1 MSMSIEDHSD
11 GGGGIMNSN
20 KKANNNTETDNY
32 DFELRPE
39 DIGLLQLSDSFFPTG
54 MYTMSNGL
62 EALFYSEKKKLISN
76 PDDLLN
82 LIKTFIENQIGPADC
97 AALGVAYE
105 QIIKNNL
112 SKLIEVDNIIF
123 SMKLVEEIR
132 NASSRS
138 GTQLLRCVASFVTD
152 HTLMNEYLKAVSSK
166 KATGVFPV
174 ALAVSAHSLGIPRN
188 KAALIMLYG
197 FTVSMVGA
205 ALRMGM
211 LQHFDGQMIIH
222 RLRNTLVSTIR
233 SNIDRPLTGIWQ
245 FAPGIDL
252 IQISHEKML
261 SKMFI
266 T

>member
-1 MSMSIEDHSD
+1 MTHKEKIE
-11 GGGGIMNSN
+11 
-20 KKANNNTETDNY
+20 NTETELKNY

-62 EALFYSEKKKLISN
+62 EALFYGNKKAIAN
-76 PDDLLN
+76 PIDLLN
-82 LIKTFIENQIGPADC
+82 LLKVYIENQIGPADC
-97 AALGVAYE
+97 TALGAAYE
-105 QIIKNNL
+105 QIVKNNL
-112 SKLIEVDNIIF
+112 PKLIEVDNIIF
-123 SMKLVEEIR
+123 SMKLIEEIR

-138 GTQLLRCVASFVTD
+138 GTQLLRCVGSFVTD
-152 HTLMNEYLKAVSSK
+152 NSVMNGYLKAISSK
-166 KATGVFPV
+166 RATGVFPV

-205 ALRMGM
+205 ALRLGV

-222 RLRNTLVSTIR
+222 QLRNTLVGTIR
-233 SNIDRPLTGIWQ
+233 TNIDRPLTGIWQ

-252 IQISHEKML
+252 IQISHEKMP

>member
-1 MSMSIEDHSD
+1 MSRK
-11 GGGGIMNSN
+11 N
-20 KKANNNTETDNY
+20 KTENIDSELKNY

-62 EALFYSEKKKLISN
+62 EALFYGNRESITN
-76 PDDLLN
+76 PTDLLN
-82 LIKTFIENQIGPADC
+82 LLKVYIENQIGPADC
-97 AALGVAYE
+97 TALGAAYE
-105 QIIKNNL
+105 QIVKNNL
-112 SKLIEVDNIIF
+112 HKLINVDNIIF
-123 SMKLVEEIR
+123 SMKLIEEIR

-138 GTQLLRCVASFVTD
+138 GTQLLRCVGSFVTE
-152 HTLMNEYLKAVSSK
+152 HPVMNGYLKAISSK

-205 ALRMGM
+205 ALRLGM

-222 RLRNTLVSTIR
+222 QLRNTLVSTIR
-233 SNIDRPLTGIWQ
+233 SNIDRPLSGIWQ

>member
-1 MSMSIEDHSD
+1 LSRK
-11 GGGGIMNSN
+11 N
-20 KKANNNTETDNY
+20 KTGNLDPELKNY

-62 EALFYSEKKKLISN
+62 EALFYGNRKSISS
-76 PDDLLN
+76 PMDLLN
-82 LIKTFIENQIGPADC
+82 LLKVYIENQIGPADC
-97 AALGVAYE
+97 TALGSAYE
-105 QIIKNNL
+105 QVVKNNL
-112 SKLIEVDNIIF
+112 PKLIEVDNIIF
-123 SMKLVEEIR
+123 SMKLIEEIR

-138 GTQLLRCVASFVTD
+138 GTQLLRCVGSFVTD
-152 HTLMNEYLKAVSSK
+152 HSVMNGYLKAVSSK
-166 KATGVFPV
+166 IATGIFPV

-205 ALRMGM
+205 ALRLGM

-222 RLRNTLVSTIR
+222 QLRNTLVSTIK
-233 SNIDRPLTGIWQ
+233 SNIDRPMTGIWQ

>member
-1 MSMSIEDHSD
+1 M
-11 GGGGIMNSN
+11 
-20 KKANNNTETDNY
+20 
-32 DFELRPE
+32 
-39 DIGLLQLSDSFFPTG
+39 
-54 MYTMSNGL
+54 
-62 EALFYSEKKKLISN
+62 
-76 PDDLLN
+76 DLLN
-82 LIKTFIENQIGPADC
+82 LLKVYIENQIGPADC
-97 AALGVAYE
+97 TALGAAYE
-105 QIIKNNL
+105 QIVKNNL
-112 SKLIEVDNIIF
+112 PKLIEVDNLIF
-123 SMKLVEEIR
+123 SMKLIEEIR

-138 GTQLLRCVASFVTD
+138 GTQLLRCVGSFVTE
-152 HTLMNEYLKAVSSK
+152 HSVMNGYLKAISSK

-205 ALRMGM
+205 ALRLGV

>member
-1 MSMSIEDHSD
+1 M
-11 GGGGIMNSN
+11 
-20 KKANNNTETDNY
+20 KKKNNNKNESNRETESKNNY

-62 EALFYSEKKKLISN
+62 EALFYSKEKKLIAK
-76 PDDLLN
+76 PDVLLN
-82 LIKTFIENQIGPADC
+82 LLKVYIENQIGPADC
-97 AALGVAYE
+97 TALGAAYE
-105 QIIKNNL
+105 QIIKNNIP
-112 SKLIEVDNIIF
+112 KLIEVDNVIF
-123 SMKLVEEIR
+123 SMKLIEEIR

-138 GTQLLRCVASFVTD
+138 GTQLLRCVGSFITD
-152 HTLMNEYLKAVSSK
+152 DKLLNEYLKAVSSK

-174 ALAVSAHSLGIPRN
+174 AMAVSAHSLGIARN

-222 RLRNTLVSTIR
+222 RLRDVLVTTIR
-233 SNIDRPLTGIWQ
+233 SNINRPLTGIWQ

-252 IQISHEKML
+252 IQISHEKMP

>member
-1 MSMSIEDHSD
+1 M
-11 GGGGIMNSN
+11 
-20 KKANNNTETDNY
+20 
-32 DFELRPE
+32 
-39 DIGLLQLSDSFFPTG
+39 
-54 MYTMSNGL
+54 
-62 EALFYSEKKKLISN
+62 
-76 PDDLLN
+76 DLLN
-82 LIKTFIENQIGPADC
+82 LLKVYIENQIGPADC
-97 AALGVAYE
+97 TALGAAYD
-105 QIIKNNL
+105 QIVTNNL
-112 SKLIEVDNIIF
+112 PKLIEVDNLIF

-138 GTQLLRCVASFVTD
+138 GTQLLRCVGSFVTD
-152 HTLMNEYLKAVSSK
+152 HLIMNGYLKAISAK

-205 ALRMGM
+205 ALRLGI

-222 RLRNTLVSTIR
+222 QLRNTLVSTIK

>member
-1 MSMSIEDHSD
+1 MTHKENIE
-11 GGGGIMNSN
+11 
-20 KKANNNTETDNY
+20 NTETELKNY

-62 EALFYSEKKKLISN
+62 EALFYGNKKAIAN
-76 PDDLLN
+76 PMDLLN
-82 LIKTFIENQIGPADC
+82 LLKVYIENQIGPADC
-97 AALGVAYE
+97 TALGAAYE
-105 QIIKNNL
+105 QIVKNNL
-112 SKLIEVDNIIF
+112 PKLIEVDNIIF
-123 SMKLVEEIR
+123 SMKLIEEIR

-138 GTQLLRCVASFVTD
+138 GTQLLRCVGSFVTD
-152 HTLMNEYLKAVSSK
+152 NSVMNGYLKAISSK
-166 KATGVFPV
+166 RATGVFPV

-205 ALRMGM
+205 ALRLGV

-222 RLRNTLVSTIR
+222 QLRNTLVGTIR
-233 SNIDRPLTGIWQ
+233 TNIDRPLTGIWQ

-252 IQISHEKML
+252 IQISHEKMP

>member
-1 MSMSIEDHSD
+1 VHGDYLMSRKNKTNTA
-11 GGGGIMNSN
+11 NSEM
-20 KKANNNTETDNY
+20 KNY

-62 EALFYSEKKKLISN
+62 EAIFYGNKKAIAN
-76 PDDLLN
+76 PMDLLN
-82 LIKTFIENQIGPADC
+82 LLKVYIENQIGPADC
-97 AALGVAYE
+97 TALGAAYE
-105 QIIKNNL
+105 LIVKNNL
-112 SKLIEVDNIIF
+112 PKLIEVDNLIF

-138 GTQLLRCVASFVTD
+138 GTQLLRCVGSFVTD
-152 HTLMNEYLKAVSSK
+152 HLIMNGYLKAISAK

-188 KAALIMLYG
+188 KVALIMLYG

-205 ALRMGM
+205 ALRLGI

-222 RLRNTLVSTIR
+222 QLRNTLVSTIK

>member
-1 MSMSIEDHSD
+1 M
-11 GGGGIMNSN
+11 
-20 KKANNNTETDNY
+20 KKNNNNKNESNRETESKNNY

-62 EALFYSEKKKLISN
+62 EALFYSKEKKLIAK
-76 PDDLLN
+76 PDVLLN
-82 LIKTFIENQIGPADC
+82 LLKVYIENQIGPADC
-97 AALGVAYE
+97 TALGAAYE
-105 QIIKNNL
+105 QIIKNNIP
-112 SKLIEVDNIIF
+112 KLIEVDNVIF
-123 SMKLVEEIR
+123 SMKLIEEIR

-138 GTQLLRCVASFVTD
+138 GTQLLRCVGSFITD
-152 HTLMNEYLKAVSSK
+152 DKLLNEYLKAVSSK

-174 ALAVSAHSLGIPRN
+174 AMAVSAHSLGIARN

-222 RLRNTLVSTIR
+222 RLRDVLVTTIR
-233 SNIDRPLTGIWQ
+233 SNINRPLTGIWQ

-252 IQISHEKML
+252 IQISHEKMP

>member
-1 MSMSIEDHSD
+1 MID
-11 GGGGIMNSN
+11 N
-20 KKANNNTETDNY
+20 KKISEKSMEPSTY

-39 DIGLLQLSDSFFPTG
+39 DIGLLQLSDSFFPSG

-62 EALFYSEKKKLISN
+62 ESLFYSNRKLISD
-76 PDDLLN
+76 PEVLLN
-82 LIKTFIENQIGPADC
+82 LLKVYIENQLGPADC
-97 AALGVAYE
+97 TALGAAYE
-105 QIIKNNL
+105 QVVKKDISNL
-112 SKLIEVDNIIF
+112 LEVDKVIF
-123 SMKLVEEIR
+123 SMKLIEEIR

-138 GTQLLRCVASFVTD
+138 GTQLLRCVGSFVTD
-152 HTLMNEYLKAVSSK
+152 HSIMNEYLKAISSK
-166 KATGVFPV
+166 SATGVFPV

-205 ALRMGM
+205 ALRLGV
-211 LQHFDGQMIIH
+211 LQHFDGQMVIH
-222 RLRNTLVSTIR
+222 QLRNSLVNTIK

-252 IQISHEKML
+252 IQISHEKMS

>member
-1 MSMSIEDHSD
+1 MSRKKKIE
-11 GGGGIMNSN
+11 
-20 KKANNNTETDNY
+20 NTDSELKNY

-62 EALFYSEKKKLISN
+62 EALFYGNRKAIAN
-76 PDDLLN
+76 PMDLLN
-82 LIKTFIENQIGPADC
+82 LLKVYIENQIGPADC
-97 AALGVAYE
+97 TALGAAYE
-105 QIIKNNL
+105 QIVNNNL
-112 SKLIEVDNIIF
+112 TKLIEVDHIIF

-138 GTQLLRCVASFVTD
+138 GTQLLRCVGSFVTD
-152 HTLMNEYLKAVSSK
+152 HSIMNGYLKAISAK
-166 KATGVFPV
+166 RATGVFPV
-174 ALAVSAHSLGIPRN
+174 ALAVSSHSLGIPRN

-205 ALRMGM
+205 ALRLGM

-222 RLRNTLVSTIR
+222 QLRNTLVSTIR

>member
-1 MSMSIEDHSD
+1 MHGDCLMSRKNKTNPA
-11 GGGGIMNSN
+11 NSEM
-20 KKANNNTETDNY
+20 KNY

-62 EALFYSEKKKLISN
+62 EAIFYGNKKSIAN
-76 PDDLLN
+76 PMDLLN
-82 LIKTFIENQIGPADC
+82 LLKVYIENQIGPADC
-97 AALGVAYE
+97 TALGAAYE
-105 QIIKNNL
+105 QIVKNNL
-112 SKLIEVDNIIF
+112 PKLIEIDTIIF

-138 GTQLLRCVASFVTD
+138 GTQLLRCVGSFVTD
-152 HTLMNEYLKAVSSK
+152 HSVMNGYLKAISAK

-174 ALAVSAHSLGIPRN
+174 ALAVSAHSLGIARN

-205 ALRMGM
+205 ALRLGI

-222 RLRNTLVSTIR
+222 QLRNTLVGTIK

>member
-1 MSMSIEDHSD
+1 MKKKKNNKNE
-11 GGGGIMNSN
+11 SN
-20 KKANNNTETDNY
+20 RETESKNNY

-62 EALFYSEKKKLISN
+62 EALFYSREKKLIAN
-76 PDDLLN
+76 PDVLLN
-82 LIKTFIENQIGPADC
+82 LLKVYIENQIGPADC
-97 AALGVAYE
+97 TALGAAYE
-105 QIIKNNL
+105 QIIKNNVP
-112 SKLIEVDNIIF
+112 KLIEVDNIIF
-123 SMKLVEEIR
+123 SMKLIEEIR

-138 GTQLLRCVASFVTD
+138 GTQLLRCVGSFITD
-152 HTLMNEYLKAVSSK
+152 DKLLNEYLKAVSSK

-174 ALAVSAHSLGIPRN
+174 AMAVSAHSLGIARS

-222 RLRNTLVSTIR
+222 RLRDVLVTTIR
-233 SNIDRPLTGIWQ
+233 SNINRPLTGIWQ

-252 IQISHEKML
+252 IQISHEKMP

>member
-1 MSMSIEDHSD
+1 MTHKEKIE
-11 GGGGIMNSN
+11 
-20 KKANNNTETDNY
+20 NTETELKNY

-62 EALFYSEKKKLISN
+62 EALFYGNKKAIAN
-76 PDDLLN
+76 PMDLLN
-82 LIKTFIENQIGPADC
+82 LLKVYIENQIGPADC
-97 AALGVAYE
+97 TALGAAYK
-105 QIIKNNL
+105 QIVKNNL
-112 SKLIEVDNIIF
+112 PKLIEVDNIIF
-123 SMKLVEEIR
+123 SMKLIEEIR

-138 GTQLLRCVASFVTD
+138 GTQLLRCVGSFVTD
-152 HTLMNEYLKAVSSK
+152 NSVMNGYLKAISSK
-166 KATGVFPV
+166 RATGVFPV

-205 ALRMGM
+205 ALRLGV

-222 RLRNTLVSTIR
+222 QLRNTLVGTIR
-233 SNIDRPLTGIWQ
+233 TNIDRPLTGIWQ

-252 IQISHEKML
+252 IQISHEKMP

>member
-1 MSMSIEDHSD
+1 
-11 GGGGIMNSN
+11 MNRKN
-20 KKANNNTETDNY
+20 KTESTDSELKNY

-62 EALFYSEKKKLISN
+62 EALFYSNRKSISS
-76 PDDLLN
+76 PIDLLN
-82 LIKTFIENQIGPADC
+82 LLKVYIENQIGPADC
-97 AALGVAYE
+97 TALGAAYE
-105 QIIKNNL
+105 QIVKSNL
-112 SKLIEVDNIIF
+112 PKLIEVDNIIF
-123 SMKLVEEIR
+123 SMKLIEEIR

-138 GTQLLRCVASFVTD
+138 GTQLLRCVGSFVTE
-152 HTLMNEYLKAVSSK
+152 HSMLNGYLKAVSSK

-205 ALRMGM
+205 ALRLGV

-222 RLRNTLVSTIR
+222 QLRNTLVSTIR
-233 SNIDRPLTGIWQ
+233 SNIDRPMTGIWQ